1 MINSNLDL
9 KKAKSLFKI
18 IGGRI
23 INGFPVINSKV
34 YYTKNGT
41 AYLKTPGVIMIAK
54 PEIRIENS
62 KKFLSDYKNNFE
74 KYLND
79 PDKLTNGTQLIKFAA
94 QLCYMSF
101 GPKRTW
107 NKDADKYFDNIK
119 SSGHGSVLEHSY
131 YSFLLYGVSRSLTHE
146 LVRHRAGFAYS
157 QQSQRYV
164 SGNLIRFVERK
175 EFQLNKKLHN
185 LFEKRIDRIK
195 KEYEKIYNLL
205 KKEQN
210 ESKIL
215 GASSDDDS
223 HLKTELRKKLNQ
235 TARSVFT
242 NETEAPIVV
251 TANIRSWRH
260 TIEMRANNYAET
272 EIRELFF
279 RIFLCLALVEPI
291 LFNDYKIVEYK
302 DGIFGV
308 ETNYKKV

>member
-1 MINSNLDL
+1 MLVNNQE
-9 KKAKSLFKI
+9 KI
-18 IGGRI
+18 KTIFESIGGKI
-23 INGFPVINSKV
+23 SDGFTFIDSRV
-34 YYTKNGT
+34 YYTKKGT
-41 AYLKTPGVIMIAK
+41 PYLKSPGVIMIAK
-54 PEIRIENS
+54 PEIKIENT
-62 KKFLSDYKNNFE
+62 KNFLSEYQNNFE
-74 KYLND
+74 DYLSD
-79 PDKLTNGTQLIKFAA
+79 PDKLTAGTQLIKFSA

-107 NKDADKYFDNIK
+107 NKDANRYFENIK

-131 YSFLLYGVSRSLTHE
+131 YSFLIYGVSRSLTHE
-146 LVRHRAGFAYS
+146 LIRHRAGFAYS

-175 EFQLNKKLHN
+175 EFQDNKYLHN

-195 KEYEKIYNLL
+195 EEYEEINNIL
-205 KKEQN
+205 KKEQ
-210 ESKIL
+210 EKLKIL
-215 GASSDDDS
+215 GQSSDDES

-235 TARSVFT
+235 TARAIFT

-251 TANIRSWRH
+251 TANIRAWRH

-291 LFNDYKIVEYK
+291 LFNDYKIIEYK
-302 DGIFGV
+302 DGIYGV
-308 ETNYKKV
+308 ETKYKKV